1 MLSKAFIP
9 YRGYYS
15 TPFCRW
21 QGAMA
26 NENAISLGAKTAA
39 RWITQKGWEPAI
51 FDYLVF
57 GNTIGQLH
65 QFYSAP
71 WAAALM
77 GCGGIPGIAI
87 SQACTT
93 GTTCIFQAAAGIETG
108 FYENAFVLTTDRT
121 SNGPHTIWP
130 NPNGPGGEV
139 ISENWLMDNFN
150 ADPNVGLRMVETAEN
165 VAKEEGIT
173 KADCDR
179 LALHRYEQYQMAL
192 ADDRAFQKRY
202 MFAAEI
208 QVSRKKSILVE
219 ADEGIMPTTA
229 DGLAKLKPLIP
240 GGVLSFGT
248 QTHPADG
255 NASMVVTTRD
265 NAARLS
271 ADATIPIQVVAY
283 GFAREKKGYMAA
295 APVPAAR
302 MALEK
307 AGLSINDIKIIKTH
321 NPFVVNDINF
331 AKKMNIDA
339 EGFNNYGSSMI
350 FGHPQGSTATRLII
364 EGIEEAVMQG
374 GGYLLWTG
382 CAAGDCGASMV
393 LKIG

>member
-339 EGFNNYGSSMI
+339 ESFNNYGSSMI